1 MLTDRQLDVLGLLAR
16 GLTEHHVGQLL
27 GIGEETVKSHSKA
40 ARRNLGARNTAH
52 AVAIALREGLIV
64 P

>member
-16 GLTEHHVGQLL
+16 GLTSDDTARLL
-27 GIGEETVKSHSKA
+27 GMSPFTVKKHSQE
-40 ARRNLGARNTAH
+40 ARSRLQARNTAH
-52 AVAIALREGLIV
+52 AVAIALHQGLIV